1 MQDLM
6 DINLL
11 ARQAMEDSRIA
22 LVDVRT
28 EEEYLEGH
36 IPGSLLVELARAH
49 TILDMIRDHDTPLY
63 VYCRSGRRS
72 EQASV
77 IFRRLGYQN
86 VRNIGGILA
95 WNGPIVSGKE
105 T

>member
-1 MQDLM
+1 MQDVM

-28 EEEYLEGH
+28 QEEYLEEH

-49 TILDMIRDHDTPLY
+49 TILDMIHNHDTPLY

-72 EQASV
+72 EQAS
-77 IFRRLGYQN
+77 ILFRRLGYKN
-86 VRNIGGILA
+86 VRNIGGILS
-95 WNGPIVSGKE
+95 WNGPVASGKE
-105 T
+105 N

>member
-1 MQDLM
+1 MQDVM

-28 EEEYLEGH
+28 EEEYREGH
-36 IPGSLLVELARAH
+36 IPGSLLVELTRAY
-49 TILDMIRDHDTPLY
+49 TILDVVRDHDTPLY

-72 EQASV
+72 EQAS
-77 IFRRLGYQN
+77 ILFRRLPYKK
-86 VRNIGGILA
+86 VRNIRGILS
-95 WNGPIVSGKE
+95 WNGPTVSGKE
-105 T
+105 I